1 MPRYGP
7 GQSGPAPKQAAPKYK
22 AGRVAAGGAVLR
34 RQTFQPENR
43 KQQAGLH
50 ADVAAEANRLEHVH
64 QRQTA
69 QAQARALY
77 KQGKRKKAIK
87 LAQTAGLGTTVSGFG
102 KPSFLKR
109 IEQVPGV

>member
-7 GQSGPAPKQAAPKYK
+7 GQSGPAPKQPAPKYK

-50 ADVAAEANRLEHVH
+50 ADVAAEATRLEHVH
-64 QRQTA
+64 QRQAA
-69 QAQARALY
+69 QAQARKLY
-77 KQGKRKKAIK
+77 AQGKRKEAIK
-87 LAQTAGLGTTVSGFG
+87 LAQTSGLGTAGAGRVG
-102 KPSFLKR
+102 KY
-109 IEQVPGV
+109 IER